1 MMFPSVD
8 RQRGQ
13 ALLEAS
19 FICMMLITLLLAI
32 QFSGHFRTRTLE
44 LLGDSSYQTFLKS
57 EPSAETKSQL
67 YAQEKRG
74 SSKHKG
80 LLETYIEELLNVQDQ
95 GMIHVRRATNPA
107 TDSRLTANH
116 MFNAVSLQ
124 RTSYLYVQEG
134 QGRSDREVQSRI
146 GRSKAAWRDVT
157 SPTQQMLQ
165 SHIYPLKKIDVP
177 WRRGQLHTD
186 WLSGWAG
193 QSPRVPTLKMR
204 RE

>member
-1 MMFPSVD
+1 MMSPSID

-13 ALLEAS
+13 ALLETI
-19 FICMMLITLLLAI
+19 FIFMMLITLLFAI

-44 LLGDSSYQTFLKS
+44 LLGESSYQTFLKS
-57 EPSAETKSQL
+57 EPSVESHSQRHV
-67 YAQEKRG
+67 QEMGG
-74 SSKHKG
+74 SSKQKG
-80 LLETYIEELLNVQDQ
+80 LLQTYIEELLNVKDQ
-95 GMIHVRRATNPA
+95 GMIHVRQATNQA
-107 TDSRLTANH
+107 TDSRLAANR

-124 RTSYLYVQEG
+124 RTSYLFIQDG
-134 QGRSDREVQSRI
+134 HGRSDREVQSRI

-157 SPTQQMLQ
+157 RSTQQVLQ
-165 SHIYPLKKIDVP
+165 SHIYPLKQIDIP

-193 QSPRVPTLKMR
+193 QSPRVPSLKLR